1 MITTTPFLVNGRPTR
16 LFDRPIDGDNSKRE
30 IYSVKSLISG
40 DTSATETANIG
51 FVYPGTGRIEVNN
64 LVHDNN
70 ETIEIQVRPSSDDI
84 ISQKRKILQ
93 IDVNKSTIV
102 GDIDNIS
109 VAGSSGLSDYNTFN
123 RD

>member
-1 MITTTPFLVNGRPTR
+1 MSGRTTR
-16 LFDRPIDGDNSKRE
+16 LFDRPIAGDNFKRE
-30 IYSVKSLISG
+30 IYSVRSLISG

-51 FVYPGTGRIEVNN
+51 FVTPGIGKVEINN

-84 ISQKRKILQ
+84 ISQRRKILQ
-93 IDVNKSTIV
+93 IDVNKSSIV